1 MRRSEWFA
9 AVVLSIGFS
18 FATVQAGEAAVDAFG
33 TVTAVSLERGVLE
46 VDGTPYRIQP
56 GGVRVT
62 AGKQLFDPSILA
74 QGMQVGLATGQDDGQ
89 QVVTHIRL
97 LGAAERLQ
105 PTD

>member
-1 MRRSEWFA
+1 MVSSQWFA
-9 AVVLSIGFS
+9 AVILTVGLSL
-18 FATVQAGEAAVDAFG
+18 ATAQAGEAATDAFG

-46 VDGTPYRIQP
+46 VDGAAYRIEP

-62 AGKQLFDPSILA
+62 AGKQLFNLSVLA
-74 QGMQVGLATGQDDGQ
+74 QGMQVGLATGQKDGQ
-89 QVVTHIRL
+89 RVVTHIRL